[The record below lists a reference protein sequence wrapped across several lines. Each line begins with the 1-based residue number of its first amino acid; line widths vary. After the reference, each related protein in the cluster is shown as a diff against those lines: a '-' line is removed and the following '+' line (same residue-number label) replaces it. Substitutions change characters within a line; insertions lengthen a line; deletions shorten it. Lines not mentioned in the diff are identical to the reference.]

1 MKYHLYKE
9 ENYRIAKRIL
19 AQGRHKDKTT
29 KFGDSIP

>member
-9 ENYRIAKRIL
+9 ENYRRARRTH

-29 KFGDSIP
+29 KFGDSVP